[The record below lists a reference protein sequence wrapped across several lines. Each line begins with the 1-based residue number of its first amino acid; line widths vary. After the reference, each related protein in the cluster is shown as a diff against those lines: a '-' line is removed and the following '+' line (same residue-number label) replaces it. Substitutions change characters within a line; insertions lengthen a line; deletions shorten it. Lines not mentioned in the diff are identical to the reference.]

1 MEVIWFGSE
10 VICTKVK
17 SPWRLTVFWFWDS
30 SSCFAI
36 WVFFVDENL
45 SVKQHVNKSGAMCC
59 CQLWW
64 LRQVYHHVGLEVTT
78 HLSRALVMFRLDY
91 CNSVLASVPKVYS
104 LNTAAYPECH
114 HKTIFNLDRLESDVV
129 PHSAALA
136 TSLLQSDVRAFDPGT
151 QCLSRKSSCHLLTS
165 CSLYLR
171 EWYILVRV
179 LSLS

>member
-1 MEVIWFGSE
+1 
-10 VICTKVK
+10 
-17 SPWRLTVFWFWDS
+17 
-30 SSCFAI
+30 
-36 WVFFVDENL
+36 
-45 SVKQHVNKSGAMCC
+45 
-59 CQLWW
+59 
-64 LRQVYHHVGLEVTT
+64 
-78 HLSRALVMFRLDY
+78 MFRLDY

-171 EWYILVRV
+171 E
-179 LSLS
+179 